1 MNENNDKWPELV
13 SGHGS
18 HLAEVKAYYHCYNDQ
33 KRKEKFDRALHLV
46 EEKIKA
52 LRDKTP
58 NLPYSKTKLAE
69 VEINKFFYEGKTVDR
84 VMIVLR
90 SNGCQHY
97 KKNGGC
103 SMCAHLNGSPL
114 LDKITHANYVEQWNS
129 VLDGSFIEKEGNFN
143 LNDYPVVCVYNLG
156 SLLNEEEISK
166 ETIKYIFSTLNEYKG
181 VKKVIIESRVE
192 YVTDDMLKVIRDVYD
207 GVVEVGIGVESTNRT
222 IRELCHHKD
231 IQDENLFK
239 KACDTLHKF
248 NMKALGYVNFKPIF
262 LTEKEAIDDA
272 ISTSVDCFKKYGFD
286 AVSIEPTSL
295 QENSLANHMYN
306 LGQYRV
312 PWLWSLRD
320 IIHGIYDKVG
330 KENLDIRLGG
340 YFDEEVLSG
349 SQGTGFQDRNEIFP
363 HMTSSNCSHCTQDF
377 VNHIKKFNM
386 TYDVKDLD
394 EVKPCEHCYKLWQD
408 TMKIRDSRDIITR
421 IEDLL
426 GKGE

>member
-1 MNENNDKWPELV
+1 MNDNNKEWPELI
-13 SGHGS
+13 SGRGS
-18 HLAEVKAYYHCYNDQ
+18 HLAEVKAYFGDYN
-33 KRKEKFDRALHLV
+33 RKKKQEKFANALQLV

-69 VEINKFFYEGKTVDR
+69 VEINKFFYEGETVDR

-114 LDKITHANYVEQWNS
+114 MDKITHQNYVEQWNS
-129 VLDGSFIEKEGNFN
+129 VLDGSFIEKEGSFN

-181 VKKVIIESRVE
+181 VKKVIIESRAE
-192 YVTDDMLKVIRDVYD
+192 YVKEDMLKVIRDVYD
-207 GVVEVGIGVESTNRT
+207 GVVEVGIGVESTNKT
-222 IRELCHHKD
+222 IRQLCHHKD
-231 IQDENLFK
+231 IDDDSIFK
-239 KACDTLHKF
+239 DACDALHKF
-248 NMKALGYVNFKPIF
+248 NMKALAYVNFKPIF
-262 LTEKEAIDDA
+262 LTEQEAISDA

-295 QENSLANHMYN
+295 QENSLANHMYI

-320 IIHGIYDKVG
+320 IIHGIYDRLG
-330 KENLDIRLGG
+330 KQDLDIRLGG

-349 SQGTGFQDRNEIFP
+349 SQGTGFGDRNEIFP
-363 HMTSSNCSHCTQDF
+363 HMTSSNCSHCTQNF
-377 VNHIKKFNM
+377 VEHIKKFNM

-394 EVKPCEHCYKLWQD
+394 EVEPCKHCYSIWQD
-408 TMKIRDSRDIITR
+408 TKNIHDSRDIIQR
-421 IEDLL
+421 IDDLF
-426 GKGE
+426 GRK